1 MRKSFFE
8 ASARERLLGVVDPG
22 SLKEFLPPSARQ
34 TSPHLNLLDQPV
46 AFDDG
51 IIVGAAR
58 LDGAPIL
65 VAAQEGRFLG
75 GAVGEV
81 HGAKLVGLI
90 ERARAAPVAPAAVLL
105 LFDSG
110 GVRLHEA
117 NAGLLAVSEIIR
129 ALLRARRDGLRF
141 IGLIG
146 GSSGCFGGTGLIARC
161 CDALVIS
168 EEGRLAMSGPE
179 VIETVRGVEEFDSRD
194 RALVWRVTGGKHRYL
209 LGEVDSFVPDETA
222 AFRAA
227 AIGLLQRPAGLDL
240 ETVEREHAFL
250 ARRWERFGNCDD
262 APEIWRELGVPLPL
276 QVPGLAAADFV
287 ALAQP
292 CRDQP

>member
-1 MRKSFFE
+1 MDKSFFE

-22 SLKEFLPPSARQ
+22 TFREFLPPPARV
-34 TSPHLNLLDQPV
+34 TSPHLARLDQPV

-51 IIVGAAR
+51 AIVGDAQ
-58 LDGAPIL
+58 LDGRSIL
-65 VAAQEGRFLG
+65 VGAQEGRFLG

-90 ERARAAPVAPAAVLL
+90 ERARAMPVAPAAVIL

-117 NAGLLAVSEIIR
+117 NAGLIAVSEVMR
-129 ALLRARRDGLRF
+129 ALLRARIEGIRF

-146 GSSGCFGGTGLIARC
+146 GSSGCFGGTGLLARC
-161 CDALVIS
+161 CDALVMS

-179 VIETVRGVEEFDSRD
+179 VIETVRGVEEFDARD
-194 RALVWRVTGGKHRYL
+194 RALVWRVTGGKHRFLQGEIEL
-209 LGEVDSFVPDETA
+209 LVADTTR

-227 AIGLLQRPAGLDL
+227 ALALLAQRGGLEL
-240 ETVEREHAFL
+240 EDVEREHSFL
-250 ARRWERFGNCDD
+250 RRRWERFGACDD
-262 APEIWRELGVPLPL
+262 ALDIWRGLGVADPSSVPLLGTEEFVDLARPL
-276 QVPGLAAADFV
+276 RNRP
-287 ALAQP
+287 
-292 CRDQP
+292 